1 MQQEINNAYIVRT
14 KAVSGCFSMFMLMFG
29 ITFTPLFFTRSAQ
42 LMESGLLLPLM
53 FVLEFFILV
62 PLYYL
67 FFRKRDGLGKGTL
80 SAKWFVIL
88 FGAILII
95 QFLLPAML
103 GMRKTEAWVMTQV
116 SLHNYA
122 FWLTNLSL
130 IFLVPVYE
138 EIVFRGCLFN
148 AFQYWFN
155 DKVWATSLAVST
167 LFALMHTQY
176 ADIRTLLMLF
186 LISQVLIVARVKS
199 KGLLMPVT
207 LHILMNA
214 TVIGI
219 QYGVQVLLSS
229 G

>member
-53 FVLEFFILV
+53 FVLEFLILV

-130 IFLVPVYE
+130 IFLVPVY
-138 EIVFRGCLFN
+138 
-148 AFQYWFN
+148 
-155 DKVWATSLAVST
+155 VSVQR
-167 LFALMHTQY
+167 L
-176 ADIRTLLMLF
+176 
-186 LISQVLIVARVKS
+186 SVL
-199 KGLLMPVT
+199 
-207 LHILMNA
+207 
-214 TVIGI
+214 
-219 QYGVQVLLSS
+219 VQ
-229 G
+229 